1 MSPRRVRLLA
11 LLAPAVVAA
20 LALLAWTQPWVAA
33 TIEGGLS
40 VTAAGDVAAPALP
53 ALSLAA
59 LALVAALALAGPVFR
74 IALGALLALLGTAI
88 ATSAA
93 LALGDPIGAASAA
106 ITAVSGVDGD
116 ASVRAIVERAA
127 LTVWPSLALVAG
139 ILAILAG
146 IGIALTAR
154 RWPERVRK
162 YDAVRT
168 VAVDDAAIDGRPAA
182 LEAADDGSGARS
194 DRLDAW
200 DALSDGRDPTA
211 G

>member
-1 MSPRRVRLLA
+1 MTPRRVRALA
-11 LLAPAVVAA
+11 LLAPLVVAG
-20 LALLAWTQPWVAA
+20 LALLAWTQPWVDVALDD
-33 TIEGGLS
+33 GRP

-53 ALSLAA
+53 ALALAA

-74 IALGALLALLGTAI
+74 VVLGILLALLSSAI
-88 ATSAA
+88 VTSAA
-93 LALGDPIGAASAA
+93 LALGDPVGAASAA
-106 ITAVSGVDGD
+106 VTELSGVDGD
-116 ASVRAIVERAA
+116 DSVREIVASAA
-127 LTVWPSLALVAG
+127 LTAWPSLALAAG
-139 ILAILAG
+139 ILGCLAG
-146 IGIALTAR
+146 VGIALTAR

-168 VAVDDAAIDGRPAA
+168 APSDDPATEGRA
-182 LEAADDGSGARS
+182 

>member
-1 MSPRRVRLLA
+1 MTPRRVRALA
-11 LLAPAVVAA
+11 LLAPLVVAA
-20 LALLAWTQPWVAA
+20 LSLLAWTQPWVDVAL
-33 TIEGGLS
+33 GDGRQ
-40 VTAAGDVAAPALP
+40 VTAAGDVTAPALP
-53 ALSLAA
+53 ALALAA

-74 IALGALLALLGTAI
+74 VVLGLLLALLSTAI
-88 ATSAA
+88 ITSAA
-93 LALGDPIGAASAA
+93 LALGDPVGAASAA
-106 ITAVSGVDGD
+106 VTELSGVAGD
-116 ASVRAIVERAA
+116 ESVRQIVQTAA
-127 LTVWPSLALVAG
+127 LTAWPSVALVAG
-139 ILAILAG
+139 ILGALAG

-168 VAVDDAAIDGRPAA
+168 APTDDPATDDPATEGRA
-182 LEAADDGSGARS
+182 